1 VFNLPA
7 GVTAAQLK
15 DQTHEAV
22 KEHSPRWQVCLD
34 AYDGDGGFLDGSY
47 LWKYPREI
55 DAEFTN
61 RQTQARYHNYAAT
74 LIDYYVRKVFGDDVQ
89 RETTSEDLKAWWAN
103 VDGAGTD
110 MSTYLRSA
118 LGKALAAGY
127 VGILAD
133 KTREAPTGPAKA
145 DERSA
150 VFLTRYLPTAVLD
163 WRMDRDEA
171 LIAVKLLEDLPSEDL
186 LAEDESEPQ
195 VLLWDRDERVRVPD
209 GETPTIERQSPGL
222 NLVPMVTLRPFRH
235 ARWPFIGRPLLGD
248 GGILRALY
256 NRASEQDEVIRNQ
269 AFSVFVV
276 SLPTTGEVDVQK
288 AKDALG
294 NEIGTTRA
302 LFAYGTGDYKTPS
315 MDVPEMLEQH
325 QAFLVREL
333 YRMAGVPYERST
345 GQVQSAE
352 SVRLQY
358 EGISS
363 ILSTVADECVRVE
376 KELARLFFA
385 WTSATP
391 EIAAKAYEAAQVQV
405 SYAKNYFSADQEAE
419 IKTLA
424 DAMRAVPSKT
434 FEQQVQK
441 RIVAMV
447 GGDLD
452 AETLETIHAE
462 IEAGEAT
469 RPEMD
474 PALLRSGAEAKLA
487 QALGRGDLDA
497 QDEAVAA

>member
-1 VFNLPA
+1 MFNLPS
-7 GVTAAQLK
+7 GVTAEKLQEQK
-15 DQTHEAV
+15 HPAV
-22 KEHSPRWQVCLD
+22 KEHSDRWQVCLD
-34 AYDGDGGFLDGSY
+34 AYDGDGGFLNGDY
-47 LWKYPREI
+47 LWMYPREI
-55 DAEFTN
+55 EAEFKN
-61 RQTQARYHNYAAT
+61 RQAQARYHNYAAT

-89 RETTSEDLKAWWAN
+89 RDSTSEDLKAWWAN

-150 VFLTRYLPTAVLD
+150 VFLTRYLPTAILD
-163 WRMDRDEA
+163 WRMDRDET
-171 LIAVKLLEDLPSEDL
+171 LTAVKLLEDVPSDNLLDED
-186 LAEDESEPQ
+186 APEPQ
-195 VLLWDRDERVRVPD
+195 VLLWDIEEWVRVPAGD
-209 GETPTIERQSPGL
+209 SPVIERESPGL
-222 NLVPMVTLRPFRH
+222 GLVPMVTLRPFRH
-235 ARWPFIGRPLLGD
+235 ARWAFIGRPLLGD

-302 LFAYGTGDYKTPS
+302 LFAYGSGDYKTPS
-315 MDVPEMLEQH
+315 MDVPQMLETH

-333 YRMAGVPYERST
+333 YRMAHVPYERDSREAS
-345 GQVQSAE
+345 SAE
-352 SVRLQY
+352 AIRLQH
-358 EGISS
+358 EELTAVLKGVS
-363 ILSTVADECVRVE
+363 AECQRVE
-376 KELARLFFA
+376 LELAKMYFA

-391 EIAAKAYEAAQVQV
+391 EQAAAAFEAANVAV
-405 SYAKNYFSADQEAE
+405 TYTDTFFEADPEAE
-419 IKTLA
+419 IKALA

-441 RIVAMV
+441 RIVASV
-447 GGDLD
+447 GVDLD
-452 AETLETIHAE
+452 AETLDAIHGE
-462 IEAGEAT
+462 IEAGEAQ

-474 PALLRSGAEAKLA
+474 PAVLRAGAEAKLA
-487 QALGRGDLDA
+487 QALGRGDMDA
-497 QDEAVAA
+497 EAAA